1 MAFADSVR
9 GAFTEN
15 INLKLVSI
23 GFTLVLYSLV
33 HGAQD
38 AQRSVPVDLVLLLP
52 PDDAN
57 RVLVS
62 SIPPQVRV
70 TLRGQRTA
78 LDELHA
84 DDVGNLQVDVRAGQ
98 DRHVFFDKT
107 GVHVPAGVTVDQ
119 IDPPGIDLQWDDVV
133 TRDVP
138 VQLTVTGTPA
148 PGFIVKGV
156 PVADPPN
163 VRVRGPKG
171 EVAVLQHAR
180 ADAFDVSGLSEGSYT
195 RALAIDRPT
204 GHLAFDV
211 RSVSVTTHV
220 TREVAEKTFTK
231 IPVIVV
237 GQSPANA
244 KAKTT
249 PADVDVRLSC
259 PPDIVHALRPE
270 QILPRVEE
278 QSTAA
283 TGSESHPVV
292 VTVDKCEV
300 HVTPDV
306 VVVRW

>member
-1 MAFADSVR
+1 MAFTDTVR

-70 TLRGQRTA
+70 TLRGQRTT

-84 DDVGNLQVDVRAGQ
+84 DDVGNLQVDVRSGQ
-98 DRHVFFDKT
+98 DRHVLFDKSSVHLPT
-107 GVHVPAGVTVDQ
+107 GVVVDQ

-133 TRDVP
+133 TRDAP
-138 VQLTVTGTPA
+138 LQLTVAGTPA

-156 PVADPPN
+156 PISEPPN

-171 EVAVLQHAR
+171 EVSTLQHAR
-180 ADAFDVSGLSEGSYT
+180 AEAFDVSGLSEGTYT
-195 RALAIDRPT
+195 RALAVDRPT

-211 RSVSVTTHV
+211 RSVSVTTQI
-220 TREVAEKTFTK
+220 TRELAEKTFTK
-231 IPVIVV
+231 IPVVVV
-237 GQSPANA
+237 GQA

-259 PPDIVHALRPE
+259 PPEIVHALRPE
-270 QILPRVEE
+270 QLLPRVDEP
-278 QSTAA
+278 STAA

-300 HVTPDV
+300 HVVPDV

>member
-1 MAFADSVR
+1 MAFSDTIRSAL
-9 GAFTEN
+9 TEN

-38 AQRSVPVDLVLLLP
+38 AQRSVSVDLVLLLP
-52 PDDAN
+52 SDEVN

-62 SIPPQVRV
+62 PIPPQVRV
-70 TLRGQRTA
+70 TLRGPRTT

-84 DDVGNLQVDVRAGQ
+84 DDIGNLQVDVRAGQ
-98 DRHVFFDKT
+98 DRRVIFEKSS
-107 GVHVPAGVTVDQ
+107 VHVPTGVQVDQ
-119 IDPPGIDLQWDDVV
+119 IDPPGIDLQWDDVI

-138 VQLTVTGTPA
+138 VQVTVTGTPA
-148 PGFIVKGV
+148 PGFIVKGQ
-156 PVADPPN
+156 PLSDPAN

-180 ADAFDVSGLSEGSYT
+180 ADAFDVSGLSEGTYT

-204 GHLAFDV
+204 GHLAFDI
-211 RSVSVTTHV
+211 RSVSVTTQI
-220 TREVAEKTFTK
+220 TRELAERTFTK
-231 IPVIVV
+231 LPVLVV
-237 GQSPANA
+237 GQS
-244 KAKTT
+244 KAKTMPT
-249 PADVDVRLSC
+249 EVDVRIAC
-259 PPDIVHALRPE
+259 PPDIVHSLRSE

-278 QSTAA
+278 NSTNA
-283 TGSESHPVV
+283 TGSETRPVIV
-292 VTVDKCEV
+292 NVDKCEV

>member
-1 MAFADSVR
+1 MAAADFVR

-15 INLKLVSI
+15 INLKLLSI

-38 AQRSVPVDLVLLLP
+38 AQRTVPVDLVLLMP
-52 PDDAN
+52 EGEAN

-70 TLRGQRTA
+70 SIRGSRST
-78 LDELHA
+78 LDELHV
-84 DDVGNLQVDVRAGQ
+84 DDIGNLQVDVRAAQ
-98 DRHVFFDKT
+98 DRHVLFDKA
-107 GVHVPAGVTVDQ
+107 GVHVPAGVIVEQ
-119 IDPPGIDLQWDDVV
+119 IDPPGIDLQWDDLV

-156 PVADPPN
+156 PVSDPAN
-163 VRVRGPKG
+163 VRVRGPKS

-180 ADAFDVSGLSEGSYT
+180 ADAFDVAGLTESSYT
-195 RALAIDRPT
+195 RMLAIDRPT
-204 GHLAFDV
+204 GHLTFDI
-211 RSVSVTTHV
+211 RSVSVTTQI
-220 TREVAEKTFTK
+220 TRELAEKAFTK
-231 IPVIVV
+231 IPVVVV
-237 GQSPANA
+237 GQA
-244 KAKTT
+244 KGKTIPT
-249 PADVDVRLSC
+249 DVDVRISC

-278 QSTAA
+278 TSTAA
-283 TGSESHPVV
+283 SGSESRPVV
-292 VTVDKCEV
+292 VTIDKCEV
-300 HVTPDV
+300 HVTPEV

>member
-1 MAFADSVR
+1 MAVAEAVR

-15 INLKLVSI
+15 VNLKLLSI

-38 AQRSVPVDLVLLLP
+38 AQRTVPVDLVLLLP
-52 PDDAN
+52 EGEAN

-62 SIPPQVRV
+62 AIPPQVRV
-70 TLRGQRTA
+70 SIRGPRTT

-84 DDVGNLQVDVRAGQ
+84 DDIGNLQVDVRAGQ
-98 DRHVFFDKT
+98 DRHVLFDKT
-107 GVHVPAGVTVDQ
+107 GVHVPTGVIVEQ
-119 IDPPGIDLQWDDVV
+119 IDPPGIDLQWDDLV

-156 PVADPPN
+156 PVSDPAN
-163 VRVRGPKG
+163 VRVKGPKS

-180 ADAFDVSGLSEGSYT
+180 ADAFDVAGLTENAYT
-195 RALAIDRPT
+195 RMLAIDRPT
-204 GHLAFDV
+204 GHLTFDI
-211 RSVSVTTHV
+211 RSVSVTTQIA
-220 TREVAEKTFTK
+220 RELAERTFTK
-231 IPVIVV
+231 IPVVVV
-237 GQSPANA
+237 GQA

-249 PADVDVRLSC
+249 PGDVDVRVSC

-270 QILPRVEE
+270 QIIPRVDEA
-278 QSTAA
+278 STAA
-283 TGSESHPVV
+283 SGSESRSVV
-292 VTVDKCEV
+292 VTIDKCEV
-300 HVTPDV
+300 HITPDV

>member
-1 MAFADSVR
+1 MAFSDRLRSAL
-9 GAFTEN
+9 TEN
-15 INLKLVSI
+15 LNLKLVSI

-52 PDDAN
+52 SDDVN

-62 SIPPQVRV
+62 PIPPQVRV
-70 TLRGQRTA
+70 TLRGPRTT

-84 DDVGNLQVDVRAGQ
+84 DDIGNLQVDVRAGQ
-98 DRHVFFDKT
+98 DRRVIFEKSS
-107 GVHVPAGVTVDQ
+107 VHVPTGVQVDQ
-119 IDPPGIDLQWDDVV
+119 IDPPGIDLQWDDVI

-138 VQLTVTGTPA
+138 VQVTVTGTPA
-148 PGFIVKGV
+148 PGFIVKGQ
-156 PVADPPN
+156 PLSDPAN

-180 ADAFDVSGLSEGSYT
+180 ADAFDVSGLSEGTYT

-204 GHLAFDV
+204 GHLAFDI
-211 RSVSVTTHV
+211 RSVSVTTQI
-220 TREVAEKTFTK
+220 TRELAERTFTK
-231 IPVIVV
+231 LPVIVV
-237 GQSPANA
+237 GQA

-249 PADVDVRLSC
+249 PTEVDVRIAC
-259 PPDIVHALRPE
+259 PPDIVHSLRSE
-270 QILPRVEE
+270 QIVPRVEE
-278 QSTAA
+278 NSTNA
-283 TGSESHPVV
+283 TGSETRPVIV
-292 VTVDKCEV
+292 NVDKCEV